1 MLTLKMNQG
10 KVVCSM
16 DDKHNMQKGKYNGN
30 GLLLTVLIGFCI
42 LAIVEILYGQ
52 AQIRMEKE
60 RLALEE
66 ENHQT
71 VQQLKE
77 DWENLKNSPNANT
90 ETVGIVNEG
99 QSGGTES
106 DNVPINT
113 EDGPSDAASVQ
124 NPESEGSAETDKQYA
139 MQIVVLG
146 DSIMADQR
154 ENNEDVPTL
163 IGQACN
169 AKVYNMAIGGTTA
182 ALLTEE
188 KYDYENWSS
197 MGLLGVVNAIVGNI
211 DGTIFEGYETWN
223 VLNECDFSKTDYFV
237 IEYGLNDFISKDVIQ
252 SKYLAD
258 GEILD
263 IDVTHTYVGALESAV
278 TLLHGKYPNA
288 KIMLISPHYCQFY
301 DGDTYVGNS
310 YSLNYGKGSL
320 IDFFGT
326 ASYVANEHRED
337 NVLFFNAMQD
347 SEIDAYTAD
356 ELLEDGIHLSNRG
369 RRVYADHIAERINAD
384 FYRAE

>member
-1 MLTLKMNQG
+1 MDNKFNMN
-10 KVVCSM
+10 
-16 DDKHNMQKGKYNGN
+16 KGKYKGN
-30 GLLLTVLIGFCI
+30 VLLFTVLIGFCI

-66 ENHQT
+66 ENRRT

-77 DWENLKNSPNANT
+77 DWEDLKNSSDVNT
-90 ETVGIVNEG
+90 ESVEKMDVGQN
-99 QSGGTES
+99 SGTES

-113 EDGPSDAASVQ
+113 EDGSSDAVSAQ
-124 NPESEGSAETDKQYA
+124 NPESEESAEKKYA
-139 MQIVVLG
+139 MQIVVMG

-154 ENNEDVPTL
+154 ETNEDVPTM

-188 KYDYENWSS
+188 QYNYDNWSS
-197 MGLLGVVNAIVGNI
+197 IGLLGVVNAIVGNI
-211 DGTIFEGYETWN
+211 DGSVFEGYETWN

-237 IEYGLNDFISKDVIQ
+237 IEYGLNDFTSKEIIQ
-252 SKYLAD
+252 SRYLAD
-258 GEILD
+258 GVVLD
-263 IDVTHTYVGALESAV
+263 IDGSHTYVGALEGAV
-278 TLLHGKYPNA
+278 NMLHDKFPDA
-288 KIMLISPHYCQFY
+288 KILLVPPHYCEFF
-301 DGDTYVGNS
+301 DGEKFLGNS
-310 YSLNYGKGSL
+310 YSLNYGNGFL

-337 NVLFFNAMQD
+337 NVLFFNSMQD
-347 SEIDAYTAD
+347 SEIDAYSAD
-356 ELLEDGIHLSNRG
+356 EMLEDGIHLSNRG
-369 RRVYADHIAERINAD
+369 RRVYADHIADRIKRD
-384 FYRAE
+384 FYREE